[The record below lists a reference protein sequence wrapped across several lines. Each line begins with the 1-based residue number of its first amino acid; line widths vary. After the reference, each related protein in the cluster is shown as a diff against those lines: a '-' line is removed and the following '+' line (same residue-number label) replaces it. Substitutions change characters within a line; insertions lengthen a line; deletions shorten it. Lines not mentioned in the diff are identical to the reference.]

1 MLARGRG
8 RRSAFGRT
16 TLRRVE
22 SFTDGARVVCRAAT
36 VGESPY
42 LEHPHGAVE
51 RDRHDIA
58 RPHRLAR
65 RVDALAVDPHVTGSG
80 ERGSR
85 RARPHHPRVP
95 EPFIDALAVQGSTS
109 ATLRAG
115 PREGVRRR
123 SGNLFAGGA
132 RQHHRLAGLLGVRL
146 ELLLQRRKLG
156 ERGIRIRFA
165 IAAVP
170 ALAPPFDVFRP
181 QRWVTVWTVTT
192 WRRPTAATLPAF
204 LLWAARA
211 LGTHT
216 TVGTLIRT
224 RLALRALGSLGV
236 GRARAMPAAVT
247 ALVGCGPGVSGRRR
261 RRALGNR
268 RNGNS
273 IGRRRR

>member
-1 MLARGRG
+1 MRWRSRGLPQQ
-8 RRSAFGRT
+8 RS
-16 TLRRVE
+16 E
-22 SFTDGARVVCRAAT
+22 
-36 VGESPY
+36 P
-42 LEHPHGAVE
+42 
-51 RDRHDIA
+51 DR
-58 RPHRLAR
+58 
-65 RVDALAVDPHVTGSG
+65 
-80 ERGSR
+80 
-85 RARPHHPRVP
+85 
-95 EPFIDALAVQGSTS
+95 
-109 ATLRAG
+109 
-115 PREGVRRR
+115 VRRR
-123 SGNLFAGGA
+123 SGNLFAGEA

-224 RLALRALGSLGV
+224 RLALRALGA
-236 GRARAMPAAVT
+236 GRAGAMPAAVT

>member
-1 MLARGRG
+1 MRWRSRG
-8 RRSAFGRT
+8 A
-16 TLRRVE
+16 
-22 SFTDGARVVCRAAT
+22 
-36 VGESPY
+36 
-42 LEHPHGAVE
+42 
-51 RDRHDIA
+51 
-58 RPHRLAR
+58 
-65 RVDALAVDPHVTGSG
+65 
-80 ERGSR
+80 
-85 RARPHHPRVP
+85 
-95 EPFIDALAVQGSTS
+95 TS

-123 SGNLFAGGA
+123 SGNLFAGEA

-170 ALAPPFDVFRP
+170 ALTPPLDVFRP
-181 QRWVTVWTVTT
+181 QRWVPVWTVTT

-204 LLWAARA
+204 VFRTGRA

-224 RLALRALGSLGV
+224 RLALRALGA

-247 ALVGCGPGVSGRRR
+247 ALVGYGPGIFGRRR
-261 RRALGNR
+261 RRALGNGHD
-268 RNGNS
+268 GNS
-273 IGRRRR
+273 IGRHRR

>member
-1 MLARGRG
+1 M
-8 RRSAFGRT
+8 
-16 TLRRVE
+16 
-22 SFTDGARVVCRAAT
+22 
-36 VGESPY
+36 
-42 LEHPHGAVE
+42 
-51 RDRHDIA
+51 
-58 RPHRLAR
+58 AR

-109 ATLRAG
+109 ATLRGG

-192 WRRPTAATLPAF
+192 WWRPTAATLPAF
-204 LLWAARA
+204 LLRAARP

-216 TVGTLIRT
+216 TVGTLIRM
-224 RLALRALGSLGV
+224 RLALRAAGV
-236 GRARAMPAAVT
+236 HAPRATRWLLDEAA
-247 ALVGCGPGVSGRRR
+247 ASRLPRG
-261 RRALGNR
+261 
-268 RNGNS
+268 
-273 IGRRRR
+273 

>member
-1 MLARGRG
+1 MGHQQARDGRLAANSAGRSLLVPPGEPRGGATIPLGGPSRAVLARGRG

-115 PREGVRRR
+115 PRSPAKRELVRRGGPSTPSP
-123 SGNLFAGGA
+123 SGAPWCSPRVAPSAPQAWRTGNSDQVRDRGGPCP
-132 RQHHRLAGLLGVRL
+132 R
-146 ELLLQRRKLG
+146 
-156 ERGIRIRFA
+156 
-165 IAAVP
+165 P
-170 ALAPPFDVFRP
+170 AL
-181 QRWVTVWTVTT
+181 
-192 WRRPTAATLPAF
+192 
-204 LLWAARA
+204 
-211 LGTHT
+211 
-216 TVGTLIRT
+216 
-224 RLALRALGSLGV
+224 
-236 GRARAMPAAVT
+236 
-247 ALVGCGPGVSGRRR
+247 
-261 RRALGNR
+261 
-268 RNGNS
+268 
-273 IGRRRR
+273 